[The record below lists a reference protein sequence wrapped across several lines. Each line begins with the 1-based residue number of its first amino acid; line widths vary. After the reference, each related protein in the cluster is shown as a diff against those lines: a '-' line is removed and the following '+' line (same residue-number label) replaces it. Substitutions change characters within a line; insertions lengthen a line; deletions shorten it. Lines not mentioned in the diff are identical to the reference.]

1 MNTKTKKTAALGML
15 AAVAYV
21 AMLVGRFSLI
31 PAVPFLLY
39 DPKDVII
46 VIGGFIWGPFSAFI
60 ISLVVSLVEM
70 VTVSDTGLIGCAMNI
85 ISTCSFACTAA
96 YIYKKR
102 CTIDGAIISLFA
114 GVIFMVAV
122 MVLWNYVLTPIYMK
136 IPRAEVVKLLLPAI
150 LPFNLIKGSL
160 NAGLTILLY
169 KPIVLG
175 LRKTR
180 FLPQPQSTKGNRINA
195 GMVILGVFILVS
207 CILIILALKGIL

>member
-1 MNTKTKKTAALGML
+1 MNTKKTAALGML

-21 AMLVGRFSLI
+21 VMLVGRFPLI
-31 PAVPFLLY
+31 PAVPFLKF
-39 DPKDVII
+39 DPKHVII
-46 VIGGFIWGPFSAFI
+46 VLGGFIWGPFPAFI
-60 ISLVVSLVEM
+60 ISFVVSLVEM

-102 CTIDGAIISLFA
+102 RTIGGAIFSLFA
-114 GVIFMVAV
+114 GVILMAAV
-122 MVLWNYVLTPIYMK
+122 MVLWNYILTPIYMK
-136 IPRAEVVKLLLPAI
+136 IPRADVVKLLVPAI

-160 NAGLTILLY
+160 NAGLSILLY

-180 FLPQPQSTKGNRINA
+180 FLPQPQNAKGNKINV

-207 CILIILALKGIL
+207 CGLIILAFKGIL

>member
-31 PAVPFLLY
+31 PAVPFLQY

-102 CTIDGAIISLFA
+102 RTIDGAIISLFA

>member
-96 YIYKKR
+96 YIYKK
-102 CTIDGAIISLFA
+102 TH
-114 GVIFMVAV
+114 
-122 MVLWNYVLTPIYMK
+122 Y
-136 IPRAEVVKLLLPAI
+136 
-150 LPFNLIKGSL
+150 
-160 NAGLTILLY
+160 
-169 KPIVLG
+169 
-175 LRKTR
+175 
-180 FLPQPQSTKGNRINA
+180 
-195 GMVILGVFILVS
+195 
-207 CILIILALKGIL
+207 